1 MRQRAELVLAAG
13 LAHGI
18 DCLVLGA
25 WGCGVFRNDPK
36 LVATVFAD
44 LLRPGKFAG
53 AFEQV
58 VFAVFDRSPDAATY
72 QAFADVFKKGA
83 A

>member
-1 MRQRAELVLAAG
+1 
-13 LAHGI
+13 
-18 DCLVLGA
+18 
-25 WGCGVFRNDPK
+25 
-36 LVATVFAD
+36 VFAD

-72 QAFADVFKKGA
+72 QAFADVFKKGTA
-83 A
+83 